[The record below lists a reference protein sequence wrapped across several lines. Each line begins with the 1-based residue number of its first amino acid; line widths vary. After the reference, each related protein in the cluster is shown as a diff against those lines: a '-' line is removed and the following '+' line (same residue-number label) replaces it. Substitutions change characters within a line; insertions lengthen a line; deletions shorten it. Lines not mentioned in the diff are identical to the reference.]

1 MSFDLFRSIL
11 KYTLVILLAGT
22 GPSLNG
28 ASADDPAALLRS
40 SVDEVLSIA
49 YAGRSNESL
58 AERVRPA
65 LEKCFAFDLVT
76 RQAMGP
82 GWRQFSAN
90 DQKRVTDLFS
100 ELVTRTYAARVVGT
114 QRPKITFELP
124 TSLAP
129 DRCEIPTRVSTS
141 TSNEPFAVTYRLVK
155 LPVGWRIYD
164 VLIEGVSFVA
174 NYRAQFDELIQKGGA
189 PTVIRTL
196 EAKLAS
202 PEVSHS

>member
-1 MSFDLFRSIL
+1 MSFDLFRAIL
-11 KYTLVILLAGT
+11 KHALVLLLAGS
-22 GPSLNG
+22 GLGLN
-28 ASADDPAALLRS
+28 AVAADDPEALLRS

-49 YAGRSNESL
+49 YSGRSNESL
-58 AERVRPA
+58 AESVRPA
-65 LEKCFAFDLVT
+65 LQKCFAFDLVT
-76 RQAMGP
+76 REAMGP

-100 ELVTRTYAARVVGT
+100 QLVTRTYAARVVGT
-114 QRPKITFELP
+114 QRPKVTFGSP

-129 DRCEIPTRVSTS
+129 DRCEIPTTVSTP
-141 TSNEPFAVTYRLVK
+141 TSGEPFAVSYRLVK

-189 PTVIRTL
+189 PGVIRTL

-202 PEVSHS
+202 PEVSRS